1 MRNPRPVPSKI
12 SKRPVGRPDY
22 IRSKLHPGRNGNT
35 EKSRASEFYLIKER
49 SSSNSNRED
58 RMRSSTSR
66 PYSNHNS
73 SKEGRSSGQYKQE
86 ETPYRRAKSVNMTS
100 PFEPLEEFRET
111 PWMNSFKEESTY
123 NGPEHRLH
131 HEILAY
137 LTYMQQTPDEKRAR
151 ELVMTGIR
159 RVVHGR
165 FYGAEIRLYGSSA
178 TGLCLPTSDIGV
190 AIKLPRLT
198 EADVKRTRF
207 QLSSLPANSDQRRL
221 QVMMKDVWL

>member
-1 MRNPRPVPSKI
+1 M
-12 SKRPVGRPDY
+12 
-22 IRSKLHPGRNGNT
+22 
-35 EKSRASEFYLIKER
+35 KER

-66 PYSNHNS
+66 PYSNYNS
-73 SKEGRSSGQYKQE
+73 SKEGRSFGQYKQE
-86 ETPYRRAKSVNMTS
+86 QMSSRRAKSVNMTS

-111 PWMNSFKEESTY
+111 PWMNIFKKESTY

-178 TGLCLPTSDIGV
+178 TGLCLPTRRGYETTALNRSRGEEDKIP
-190 AIKLPRLT
+190 AFQPSSQFRSAALT
-198 EADVKRTRF
+198 SNVFVNHHAKVPILILLTREEYGEY
-207 QLSSLPANSDQRRL
+207 S
-221 QVMMKDVWL
+221 